1 MTPIQFNGC
10 VGWLHE
16 GTRTH
21 GIVICEPL
29 GHEALWLHK
38 LVRSLAEHLSDRGFP
53 VLRFHYPASGDSLG
67 DERDANRFDSMLE
80 SVRLAVQALR
90 ERVALDSLTLVGVRA
105 GAAIALLAADHI
117 PGLTRFIALAPVVR
131 GRSYLRE
138 LSFVAQRWLDNV
150 PPTVRYTVRGET
162 PLNVLGHAYPDDL
175 VAALR
180 RIDLCQAAGQL
191 RTLPARA
198 LLVDAPYGDGEAL
211 SDALQARGVVV
222 SVHPF
227 ADWAVAMREPVWSRL
242 PDTLLDTIAGWID
255 DDADVTVRVLAQ
267 CPESGVVLT
276 GKGSVERVVR
286 VGPQQL
292 VGVLCEPTEDIMR
305 AAAPTLLITNTAAN
319 PRIADGRLAVRL
331 ARSLAARGICS
342 LRIDSSGIGDSSER
356 AREDQSGIPYSDQMI
371 IDMVSAANW
380 LKDEGHHQ
388 VVAFG
393 ICSGAYTSLHAA
405 ARGPFSGVIAVNLPL
420 FVWPRGETLA
430 NVIKNQ
436 TNSMRGYFASLRSL
450 GKWRGLLLKGRDLRP
465 VLRALLRF
473 LADFMSV
480 RIMRVVEQ
488 FGRGPGKDT
497 PRGLLSDMSTRG
509 IRTHLIYGTFDPGVD
524 ALVRHFGPASRA
536 LARLPNVSV
545 DMQETVDHSLHGGTA
560 AQYAIDR
567 CAALLEGWWTS
578 AELAVPA
585 KTRRATSS
593 HSRKRRTESTQ

>member
-38 LVRSLAEHLSDRGFP
+38 LVRLLAEHLSDRGFP

-67 DERDANRFDSMLE
+67 DERDANRFDSMLG
-80 SVRLAVQALR
+80 SVRLAVQTLR
-90 ERVALDSLTLVGVRA
+90 ERVAPDSLTLVGVRA
-105 GAAIALLAADHI
+105 GAAVALLAADDI
-117 PGLTRFIALAPVVR
+117 PGLTHFIALAPVVR

-138 LSFVAQRWLDNV
+138 LSSVAQRWLDNV
-150 PPTVRYTVRGET
+150 PPTVRYAVRDET
-162 PLNVLGHAYPDDL
+162 PLNVLGHVYPDDL

-180 RIDLCQAAGQL
+180 RIDLCHAAGQL
-191 RTLPARA
+191 RALPARA
-198 LLVDAPYGDGEAL
+198 LLVDAPYGDGAAL

-222 SVHPF
+222 SVHPC
-227 ADWAVAMREPVWSRL
+227 ADWAVAMREPLWSRL

-255 DDADVTVRVLAQ
+255 DDPDRTVRVSAQ
-267 CPESGVVLT
+267 RPDSGVVLT

-286 VGPQQL
+286 VGTRQL
-292 VGVLCEPTEDIMR
+292 VGVLCEPTEDMMR

-356 AREDQSGIPYSDQMI
+356 ARDNQLDIPYSDQMI
-371 IDMVSAANW
+371 VDMVSAANW
-380 LKDEGHHQ
+380 LKAEGHHK

-405 ARGPFSGVIAVNLPL
+405 ARGPFAGVIAVNLPL

-436 TNSMRGYFASLRSL
+436 TNSMRGYFASLRSP
-450 GKWRGLLLKGRDLRP
+450 GKWRRLLLEGRDLRP
-465 VLRALLRF
+465 VLRVLLRF

-480 RIMRVVEQ
+480 PIMRVAEHV
-488 FGRGPGKDT
+488 GRGPGKDT
-497 PRGLLSDMSTRG
+497 PRGLLRDMSTRG

-536 LARLPNVSV
+536 FARLPNVSV
-545 DMQETVDHSLHGGTA
+545 DIQETVDHSLHGGTA
-560 AQYAIDR
+560 AQYVIDR
-567 CAALLEGWWTS
+567 CAELLAGWRTS
-578 AELAVPA
+578 AELAAPA
-585 KTRRATSS
+585 KSKRVTSS
-593 HSRKRRTESTQ
+593 HSRKRRTESTR